1 MATSTPATIST
12 VTGLTRQQQQQSMG
26 QLSSQHQQQ
35 DFRQEGTSM
44 VNGKT
49 SPDHISITEFNASK
63 QVQFFDGLRTI
74 RFSGQLSLKSPL
86 VSVWTFYF
94 YLGRILYA
102 TGGTHPV
109 RRWMRNLTAYCPQ
122 LDIAQFKSMSDLA
135 SPAVAAMK
143 VCWEYQALCSWVD
156 QQKITREQ
164 ASKVVWSIVSEVL
177 FDVTQANEIIYL
189 VESSNSVF
197 TPLIL
202 FDAERLIAD
211 VQQKWQLWQQA
222 KVVDRSPNQAPIIQ
236 QPERLQQQISAAS
249 YQTLATLLNGKR
261 TLRDLAIKR
270 QRDVAEVTRS
280 LLPYIQAGFVKLVDV
295 PDFPVPFAGLPTA
308 ATPISTV
315 GASATAVEGLL
326 VACVDDS
333 PAVCRVMETILTQ
346 SGYRFVGVQ
355 DSLRAIATL
364 LTRKPDLIFLD
375 LVMPDTNGY
384 EICSQLRKVSAF
396 RDTPIVILTG
406 NDGIVDR
413 VRAKMV
419 GASDFLGKP
428 VNAETVLA
436 VAHKHLKHL
445 QQNSSLIVG

>member
-1 MATSTPATIST
+1 MQQ
-12 VTGLTRQQQQQSMG
+12 RQQLTG

-35 DFRQEGTSM
+35 DFRQEETSM
-44 VNGKT
+44 ANSKT

-63 QVQFFDGLRTI
+63 QIQFFDGLRTI
-74 RFSGQLSLKSPL
+74 RFSGQLLLKSPL
-86 VSVWTFYF
+86 GVGWTFYF

-102 TGGTHPV
+102 TGGTHSV
-109 RRWMRNLTAYCPQ
+109 RRWTRNLTAYCPQ
-122 LDIAQFKSMSDLA
+122 LDVAQGKALNDLA
-135 SPAVAAMK
+135 SPAAEAMK
-143 VCWEYQALCSWVD
+143 ICWEYQALCSWVE
-156 QQKITREQ
+156 QQQITREQ
-164 ASKVVWSIVSEVL
+164 ASKVVWAVLSEVL

-222 KVVDRSPNQAPIIQ
+222 KVADRSPNQAPIIQ
-236 QPERLQQQISAAS
+236 QPEQLQKQISAAS

-261 TLRDLAIKR
+261 TLRDLAAKR

-295 PDFPVPFAGLPTA
+295 PDYPAPLTHLAEAAPVSPVSVP
-308 ATPISTV
+308 ATV
-315 GASATAVEGLL
+315 VAEGLL

-333 PAVCRVMETILTQ
+333 PAVCRVMETILTK
-346 SGYRFVGVQ
+346 SGYRFVAVQ

-364 LTRKPDLIFLD
+364 LTCKPDLIFLD
-375 LVMPDTNGY
+375 LVMPNTNGY
-384 EICSQLRKVSAF
+384 EICSQLRKVSYF

-428 VNAETVLA
+428 VNAETVLT

-445 QQNSSLIVG
+445 QQGSSLVVG